1 MWQYFVLFYERFLF
15 LPRPRFY
22 LNLIYIFSPFSVLLI
37 YLSCFG
43 FSYTE
48 YHGPTYCIPNSTGD
62 ILLSNDNHEKSFQE
76 FKQHP
81 QAFKYSISQPKD
93 EFWQRCQIYGVC
105 GCIVVLGPPMQKKS
119 NNSSRF
125 LRSIEWKDGR
135 NPLHSVYFLSVQLGK
150 KKLTMSHNRYLL
162 LKRDNSNECNRNF
175 TMCCFMNVNKSFWV
189 VFLSCF
195 PFRPQLGQY
204 PNNMRPLNPK
214 SIHLPILHEFNLLS
228 IFLSSKHAGHVS
240 NII

>member
-1 MWQYFVLFYERFLF
+1 MWLHCRAWA
-15 LPRPRFY
+15 
-22 LNLIYIFSPFSVLLI
+22 
-37 YLSCFG
+37 
-43 FSYTE
+43 
-48 YHGPTYCIPNSTGD
+48 
-62 ILLSNDNHEKSFQE
+62 SNAE
-76 FKQHP
+76 
-81 QAFKYSISQPKD
+81 
-93 EFWQRCQIYGVC
+93 
-105 GCIVVLGPPMQKKS
+105 KS

-175 TMCCFMNVNKSFWV
+175 TMCCFMNVNKSFCV
-189 VFLSCF
+189 EFLSCF

-214 SIHLPILHEFNLLS
+214 SIHLPILHELNLHFLFCLS
-228 IFLSSKHAGHVS
+228 FYPLSMQATFLILFKNYYHAQMHLLCIDCVFICTDFMYNLIYLHLLRCLTLGIKHGCPHGSRESPCALSFYH
-240 NII
+240 

>member
-1 MWQYFVLFYERFLF
+1 MWQYFVQFYERFLF

-105 GCIVVLGPPMQKKS
+105 GCIVVLGPPMQKKVTTPPDSSDQS
-119 NNSSRF
+119 NGKMEETHFIAYIFCLSNS
-125 LRSIEWKDGR
+125 E
-135 NPLHSVYFLSVQLGK
+135 K
-150 KKLTMSHNRYLL
+150 KN
-162 LKRDNSNECNRNF
+162 
-175 TMCCFMNVNKSFWV
+175 
-189 VFLSCF
+189 
-195 PFRPQLGQY
+195 
-204 PNNMRPLNPK
+204 
-214 SIHLPILHEFNLLS
+214 
-228 IFLSSKHAGHVS
+228 
-240 NII
+240 